1 MRENS
6 LNPAI
11 LIPNPS
17 HACSAHSASI
27 TFRKSENSSLLWV
40 LKDIGQ
46 LDRFIPR
53 KPAVVK
59 PAEKLESETIIS
71 VHRIRGRPSISQCT
85 PGQSSN
91 ALVLGSDVHFSSH
104 SLRNLASAFSSAWN
118 SLISLPMLTGCML
131 WILMHGNLIEAPK
144 LRHQE
149 TSM

>member
-71 VHRIRGRPSISQCT
+71 VHIYNTRPAFNITVYTGAIQQSTSLGLRRPLLLTLIAELSLSIFKRMK
-85 PGQSSN
+85 
-91 ALVLGSDVHFSSH
+91 LSDFTADARWMHVVDSD
-104 SLRNLASAFSSAWN
+104 AWE
-118 SLISLPMLTGCML
+118 SD
-131 WILMHGNLIEAPK
+131 
-144 LRHQE
+144 
-149 TSM
+149 